1 MVELCQNNLPC
12 GCVFVN
18 SCVLF
23 LLGDVAA
30 LEIILSLCFDKWK
43 KCTTFANVKVC
54 KTQACVPV
62 KTFE

>member
-1 MVELCQNNLPC
+1 M
-12 GCVFVN
+12 GVFLSIVVFCFCLVMFGN
-18 SCVLF
+18 
-23 LLGDVAA
+23 VAA
-30 LEIILSLCFDKWK
+30 LEIILSLCFDRWK